1 MHHPPLI
8 VGIFDKVDGQLI
20 KLGLEAA
27 PHTESTCNSAEV
39 VRQVILSAASFRVT
53 SQAALSQAH
62 ASTPHTQAHR
72 ERETQR
78 TMAPAAGCNAM
89 PATRRSRNVLGVQ
102 LETQLR
108 EVITA
113 LPHKATMVRELRV
126 HKLSVTP
133 SACVP
138 DVDVG
143 SEMQC
148 TAYSSRRLASVAAV
162 CPFACA
168 CGLCCF
174 ALGTTTSTTTA
185 TTTTTVPRRCV
196 REYGASSCSTHGR
209 HERLLV
215 DQVQREQSL
224 ARTPHCPVPAR

>member
-1 MHHPPLI
+1 
-8 VGIFDKVDGQLI
+8 
-20 KLGLEAA
+20 
-27 PHTESTCNSAEV
+27 
-39 VRQVILSAASFRVT
+39 
-53 SQAALSQAH
+53 
-62 ASTPHTQAHR
+62 
-72 ERETQR
+72 
-78 TMAPAAGCNAM
+78 M

-113 LPHKATMVRELRV
+113 LQRKATMVCELRV

-133 SACVP
+133 PSVRVP

-174 ALGTTTSTTTA
+174 ALGTTTT

-196 REYGASSCSTHGR
+196 REYGTSSCSTHGR